1 MPGKAWVPRSSLAC
15 FYHGVM
21 PDNYG
26 GRQVASQV
34 RGGREAMLV
43 LGAAS
48 LVLGVVVALW
58 PATSVPLLEALLG
71 GYLALSAG
79 VQVVLAVGAR
89 FAWVLRGLLLISAAL
104 TVMLAVL
111 CAQGGNSVPMLSM
124 WLGMG
129 LTFRGVSQATVSVWD
144 EQLSDPGRHELCGVL
159 TSVTGVV
166 LLIAPLES
174 VVALGWTAGAV
185 LIVLGAAEFAL
196 AGVGR
201 GETRMAWARRGAMQS
216 TGWPGPVQ

>member
-1 MPGKAWVPRSSLAC
+1 
-15 FYHGVM
+15 M

-48 LVLGVVVALW
+48 LVLGLVVALW
-58 PATSVPLLEALLG
+58 PDKSIPMLELLLG

-79 VQVVLAVGAR
+79 VLGVLALGAR
-89 FAWVLRGLLLISAAL
+89 FAWPLRGLLLVSAAL
-104 TVMLAVL
+104 SVLLAVL
-111 CAQGGNSVPMLSM
+111 CMQGGNSVPMLSM

-129 LTFRGVSQATVSVWD
+129 LALRGVSQATVSVWD
-144 EQLSDPGRHELCGVL
+144 DKLADPGRHELSGLL
-159 TSVTGVV
+159 TLAVGIT
-166 LLIAPLES
+166 LLLTPLES
-174 VVALGWTAGAV
+174 TAALGWAVGAA
-185 LIVLGAAEFAL
+185 LIVLGAAEFAI

-201 GETRMAWARRGAMQS
+201 GETRTVWSRRGS
-216 TGWPGPVQ
+216 INPSGGYPIGPGQ

>member
-1 MPGKAWVPRSSLAC
+1 
-15 FYHGVM
+15 M

-48 LVLGVVVALW
+48 LVLGLVLALW
-58 PATSVPLLEALLG
+58 PGKSIPLLELLLG

-79 VQVVLAVGAR
+79 VQVVLAAGAR
-89 FAWVLRGLLLISAAL
+89 FAWALRGLLVFSAAL
-104 TVMLAVL
+104 TVLLAVL
-111 CAQGGNSVPMLSM
+111 CVQGGNSVPMLSM

-129 LTFRGVSQATVSVWD
+129 LALRGVCQATVSVFD
-144 EQLSDPGRHELCGVL
+144 SLLADPGRHELSGLL
-159 TSVTGVV
+159 TLVV
-166 LLIAPLES
+166 GLTLLLVPLES
-174 VVALGWTAGAV
+174 TAALGWATGAGLV
-185 LIVLGAAEFAL
+185 VLGGAEFAL

-201 GETRMAWARRGAMQS
+201 GETRMAWSRRGAS
-216 TGWPGPVQ
+216 TPHRVAGAGQ

>member
-1 MPGKAWVPRSSLAC
+1 M
-15 FYHGVM
+15 
-21 PDNYG
+21 
-26 GRQVASQV
+26 
-34 RGGREAMLV
+34 

-58 PATSVPLLEALLG
+58 PGKSIPMLELLVG

-79 VQVVLAVGAR
+79 VQVVLAAGAR
-89 FAWVLRGLLLISAAL
+89 FAWPLRGLLVISAAL
-104 TVMLAVL
+104 TVMLAVV

-129 LTFRGVSQATVSVWD
+129 LTFRGVSQAMVSVWD
-144 EQLSDPGRHELCGVL
+144 DQLSDPGRHELSGVA
-159 TSVTGVV
+159 TAVVGVV
-166 LLIAPLES
+166 LLIVPLES
-174 VVALGWTAGAV
+174 TAALGWAGGAA

-201 GETRMAWARRGAMQS
+201 GETRTAWSRRGSMQS
-216 TGWPGPVQ
+216 AGWPRPVQ